1 MGLTTFSGLQ
11 SKGDSSEPG
20 FVVLQTAADVQYYL
34 WVDST
39 GDLRISAAN
48 TKPTSYDADGT
59 VVGTQS

>member
-11 SKGDSSEPG
+11 SKGDTAKPG
-20 FVVLQTAADVQYYL
+20 FVVLQTAADVQYWL

-39 GDLRISAAN
+39 GDLRIHTAE
-48 TKPTSYDADGT
+48 PTSFDVDGT